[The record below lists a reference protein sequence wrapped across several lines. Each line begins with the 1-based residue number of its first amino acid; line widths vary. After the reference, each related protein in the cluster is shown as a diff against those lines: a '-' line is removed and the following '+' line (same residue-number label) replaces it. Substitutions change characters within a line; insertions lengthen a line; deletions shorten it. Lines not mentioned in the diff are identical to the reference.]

1 MRSFAL
7 AVLGHA
13 LIVVALIFRFY
24 EDAPKEVEKPPLTKW
39 HHSVVQDGPAVAAR
53 WQRAIERALVANRS
67 RLPSDLVVGIML
79 TESMG
84 KPGARNQSGAVGL
97 LGVKPIVCREL
108 KTVRCDLFNPERN
121 VALGIRYLGHLQAR
135 YGFEGERLIL
145 AYGVG
150 PVRARE
156 ILKTEHPMKHRYV
169 RRVLY
174 AKNRL
179 SNMARSDT

>member
-39 HHSVVQDGPAVAAR
+39 HHSVVQDGPAAAAR
-53 WQRAIERALVANRS
+53 WQRAIERALAANRS
-67 RLPSDLVVGIML
+67 RLPVDLVVGIML
-79 TESMG
+79 AESMG
-84 KPGARNQSGAVGL
+84 KPGVKNPSGAAGL
-97 LGVKPIVCREL
+97 LEVKPIVCKEL
-108 KTVRCDLFNPERN
+108 KTVRCDLFSPERN
-121 VALGIRYLGHLQAR
+121 IELGVRYLGHLQAR

-150 PVRARE
+150 PTRARE
-156 ILKTEHPMKHRYV
+156 ILKTGHPMKHWYV
-169 RRVLY
+169 RRVSY
-174 AKNRL
+174 ARNIL